1 MKLLSVLLLFA
12 TTWLMA
18 IAWRKDLNDILFQE
32 YLENEN
38 QGEFKCMFSNIVLE
52 ITKSMF

>member
-12 TTWLMA
+12 TAWVMA
-18 IAWRKDLNDILFQE
+18 IAWPKDLNDNLFQE

-38 QGEFKCMFSNIVLE
+38 QGEFKCLVTLVLE
-52 ITKSMF
+52 IIKLMF